1 MKEGLFLTHRQPS
14 VAQLVLFFQ
23 VMDQRVVEW
32 SAKVALLPRQPI
44 PPTRSTHCGCWND
57 VRRRARQA
65 RTHRPIPTYLANS
78 LLTHL
83 AKLLHTQREGWRAG
97 SHPWT
102 DGLLQTFY
110 PAPLPPQLQPGPTER
125 STQSPLVVDGCSS
138 RGACSQLMAQCFLAQ
153 DLYR

>member
-83 AKLLHTQREGWRAG
+83 AKLLHTQRGRVAG
-97 SHPWT
+97 R
-102 DGLLQTFY
+102 
-110 PAPLPPQLQPGPTER
+110 LPPLDRWASANILPCPSPPTAPAR
-125 STQSPLVVDGCSS
+125 TH
-138 RGACSQLMAQCFLAQ
+138 
-153 DLYR
+153 